1 RLASRTTAPFGEASS
16 PPVRATRMADHRSAV
31 ASLASAPKGV
41 VVREARRAEATGAK
55 GLIQP
60 WTASRTQTNA
70 IKNPNP
76 RQAKYPPSNKIPKH
90 PRSAQGATN
99 QTLPIAIKIS
109 PDQAPSATQ
118 DQIKDTQCPEQ
129 RRPRA
134 PKVQTKD
141 TQGPGLDG
149 AFRSVSQAEQP
160 PLLGRQARHLSEQQG
175 WRTTGPPLRVWRAP
189 QKGWL

>member
-1 RLASRTTAPFGEASS
+1 MGPSAPSRKPNNHPFWGGKLATCPSNKGGG
-16 PPVRATRMADHRSAV
+16 PPVRRCEFGERPKRGGCEGS
-31 ASLASAPKGV
+31 PKG
-41 VVREARRAEATGAK
+41 RSDRSGRPHPAMDR
-55 GLIQP
+55 L
-60 WTASRTQTNA
+60 
-70 IKNPNP
+70 KNPNP

-90 PRSAQGATN
+90 PRSAQGATS

-175 WRTTGPPLRVWRAP
+175 WRTTGPALRVGRAP